1 MNALAQRL
9 GTLWQATLHGDVR
22 WMRYVLA
29 SVVALAT
36 DAGLFLIL
44 LGTGMSAW
52 SASAVGYSS
61 GILVH
66 WLVSSRIVFADGAAT
81 RGSDE
86 RTKQKALFVGAALI
100 GLAITTAIVGGGE
113 AAGLDA
119 RLAKLV
125 AIAVSFQ
132 ATYLLRARIVFR
144 GI

>member
-9 GTLWQATLHGDVR
+9 GTLWQAALRGDVR
-22 WMRYVLA
+22 WMRYVFA
-29 SVVALAT
+29 SVMALAT

-52 SASAVGYSS
+52 SASAIGYSS

-86 RTKQKALFVGAALI
+86 RTKQKALFALSALI

-113 AAGLDA
+113 TAGLDA
-119 RLAKLV
+119 RIAKLV

-132 ATYLLRARIVFR
+132 ATYLLRARVVFR
-144 GI
+144 G